1 MLQSF
6 NDRLKGPFTWIVVI
20 SISFIFVISGMT
32 FFLTNLGGGSR
43 AYVAKVGDNEISS
56 QQFQQ
61 YAQNAKTKEQKT
73 QVLSQMINQ
82 YLILTAAQKNIAVSK
97 LALQSA
103 IFNNPMFFGKDGKFS
118 SDKLKQVV
126 GYLGGMDKLEQ
137 LVSQNILA
145 STIPQ
150 TITQT
155 SFITDYENK
164 SLSSIYSVDKQI
176 KYIKVQPSS
185 LKSKVKPTK
194 QELEKYYNQ
203 HKTEYVIPASKK
215 ISYFVISKDDFIS
228 KNKLSDDTLKNY
240 FNTHQDLFTKF
251 DDKTKQTITKIIQNR
266 KALEQFNSYSQ
277 NVDSI
282 KFGKLETSLGK
293 AKTVNISNNADSSI
307 NGIKNNLFFINN
319 TKYYSLPVSSDK
331 TLVYQVDST
340 KPATQQKLDEVK
352 SIVTKAYIEQKSQ
365 ELATQKSQKLLS
377 SFESGKKVDES
388 FSKAT
393 ISSESKAKD
402 LTEGFAN
409 DVLFNNNSEYH
420 LYQDYSNG
428 DIYIYKVTKVEPV
441 KLDKK
446 NAIPSQVINTYKN
459 EELNFYMQALRE
471 EIPVKVNYKNI

>member
-32 FFLTNLGGGSR
+32 FFLTNIGGGSR

-61 YAQNAKTKEQKT
+61 YAQNAKTKEQKV

-82 YLILTAAQKNIAVSK
+82 YLILTAAQKNIVVSK

-103 IFNNPMFFGKDGKFS
+103 IFNNPMFFDKDGKFS

-137 LVSQNILA
+137 LVSQNVLA

-176 KYIKVQPSS
+176 KYIKIQPSS
-185 LKSKVKPTK
+185 LKAQIKLANK
-194 QELEKYYNQ
+194 ELENYYSQ
-203 HKTEYVIPASKK
+203 HKSEYVTPASKK
-215 ISYFVISKDDFIS
+215 ISYFIISKDNFIS
-228 KNKLSDDTLKNY
+228 KNKISDETLKNY

-277 NVDSI
+277 NIDSI
-282 KFGKLETSLGK
+282 KFGKLETKLGK
-293 AKTVNISNNADSSI
+293 AKTTNISNNADSSL
-307 NGIKNNLFFINN
+307 NGVKNSLFFINN
-319 TKYYSLPVSSDK
+319 DKYYSLPISDDK
-331 TLVYQVDST
+331 VLVYQIDSS
-340 KPATQQKLDEVK
+340 KPATQQKFNEVK
-352 SIVTKAYIEQKSQ
+352 NTVTKSYVEQKSQ

-377 SFESGKKVDES
+377 NLESGKKIDES
-388 FSKAT
+388 FGKAT
-393 ISSESKAKD
+393 ISSESKAKNFS
-402 LTEGFAN
+402 EGFAN

-420 LYQDYSNG
+420 LYQDSNTN

-441 KLDKK
+441 KTDKK
-446 NAIPSQVINTYKN
+446 NTIPSQVTNTYKQ
-459 EELNFYMQALRE
+459 EELNFYLQALRK